1 MAYTV
6 HTNGIRTGTTRG
18 RPPPARG
25 RAAYGT
31 GSKPMPAHVALSR
44 WNILVFQ
51 HAYVRALGIFGYSLR
66 DPDRDIR
73 YGN

>member
-31 GSKPMPAHVALSR
+31 GSKPMPTHVALSR
-44 WNILVFQ
+44 WNIL
-51 HAYVRALGIFGYSLR
+51 AYVRASGIFGSFLR
-66 DPDRDIR
+66 DLDRGIR